1 MIRISGFG
9 RTGPYAGRPG
19 FGRVGN
25 AFGELTYLAGYPDRP
40 PVTPGSATIADYL
53 AGLNGALA
61 ALLALRAREATGR
74 GQMADIGLYEP
85 VFRILDELAP
95 NYRETGFV
103 RGRVGP
109 RSVNSAPHSHYPTA
123 DDRWVAIACTSDKI
137 FARLAALLGEPGL
150 AGEGRWGAYAARR
163 DDIDAVEAWVEA
175 WTRARTRAW
184 VIAACEGADV
194 PCGPI
199 YAVDEIFEDPQF
211 AHRGNVRVVDDPRA
225 GQVAVPEVVPRLSD
239 TPGAVRWL
247 GPALGADT
255 EDVLMR
261 ELGLGPQEIAAL
273 REAGAI

>member
-1 MIRISGFG
+1 M
-9 RTGPYAGRPG
+9 
-19 FGRVGN
+19 GN
-25 AFGELTYLAGYPDRP
+25 AFGGLTALAGYPDRP

-74 GQMADIGLYEP
+74 GQMADVGLYEP

-109 RSVNSAPHSHYPTA
+109 RSVNAAPHSHYPTA
-123 DDRWVAIACTSDKI
+123 DGRWVAIACTSDKI

-150 AGEGRWGAYAARR
+150 AGDGRWGTYAARR
-163 DDIDAVEAWVEA
+163 PEIDAVDAWVAA
-175 WTRARTRAW
+175 WTGGRTRDE

-199 YAVDEIFEDPQF
+199 YAVDEIFEDPHY
-211 AHRGNVRVVDDPRA
+211 AHRGNVRLVDDPRA
-225 GQVAVPEVVPRLSD
+225 GEVAVPEVVPRLSD
-239 TPGAVRWL
+239 TPGAIRWL
-247 GPALGADT
+247 GPALGAHTD
-255 EDVLMR
+255 EVLR
-261 ELGLGPQEIAAL
+261 DELGLGPDEVAGL
-273 REAGAI
+273 RERGAI